1 MHPAL
6 RFAPL
11 ARAETA
17 IWLVLVAAIAAVWFS
32 SITRLQF
39 VIWLCFLVFAVAVF
53 LLNKRSPVQV
63 EPTPTEPASPFP
75 VDEQR
80 KKWIELLKLEYEK
93 AADRYENIYKAI
105 WQNFSYMVLVAGGI
119 LTFGGK
125 ELELRSL
132 LYFLALSPLFFW
144 LVATFLPLNHYGESI
159 RTRLRQIED
168 DINRVYFP
176 GRDDPKLAHF
186 KLFEG
191 THYRWRVRTAVGIFG
206 VLIGVTWSVFGVVAA
221 SQLFST
227 KASGSVK
234 PKILQ
239 LQTEPLRVE
248 VRDPQVYALR
258 DSIAQLSGIVRSLD
272 SLVRAGVR
280 TRQAQPGH
288 DSTTTR

>member
-6 RFAPL
+6 RFALL

-17 IWLVLVAAIAAVWFS
+17 IWVVLALSCVAVWFS
-32 SITRLQF
+32 TTRLQF
-39 VIWLCFLVFAVAVF
+39 AVWLCILTFSVSVF
-53 LLNKRSPVQV
+53 LLNKHSPLQV
-63 EPTPTEPASPFP
+63 EPTPTEPPSPFNP
-75 VDEQR
+75 DDQR
-80 KKWIELLKLEYEK
+80 TNWIELLKLEYEN

-105 WQNFSYMVLVAGGI
+105 WQNFSYMALVAGGI

-125 ELELRSL
+125 ELEVRSL

-168 DINRVYFP
+168 DINRVYFS

-206 VLIGVTWSVFGVVAA
+206 VLIGVAWSVSGVVAG

-227 KASGSVK
+227 NKPSSVK
-234 PKILQ
+234 PLQ
-239 LQTEPLRVE
+239 LRLEPLQVNP
-248 VRDPQVYALR
+248 RDLQEHVLR
-258 DSIAQLSGIVRSLD
+258 DSVAQLSGIIRSLD
-272 SLVRAGVR
+272 SLVRARLPATQVQTG
-280 TRQAQPGH
+280 Q
-288 DSTTTR
+288 DSTSKP